1 VDICS
6 EKDGMMSTKKCP
18 NCGNEIQANAM
29 RCQNCGSL
37 LVALGK
43 SRERS
48 ISRRQALLGGIF
60 ILLFPLCCV
69 TAVSARV
76 YRELNPA
83 ETESTLDFR
92 AVTESPEGPTEKP
105 EATFTL
111 EATSELATTTTL
123 TPIPIPGSAEA
134 SCVPQDSDRESGQVM
149 EVVDGNTILVRLP
162 GGDREVRYIG
172 VNVPS
177 LDEPAGAFAKNA
189 NIALVLQKTVT
200 LVKDVSETN
209 ATGQLL
215 RYVFV
220 GELFVNYELVKEGN
234 AEAVSLEPD
243 HACNATLS
251 TAEDQAVAD
260 HLGMWA
266 VTETPTITLTSQP
279 VATLTS
285 TKEASGGG
293 NGMFDCDCSGP
304 DNLNCVDFFSTQAA
318 QLCYD
323 LCWEDGKGDYYNLD
337 PDGNGKACKP

>member
-1 VDICS
+1 
-6 EKDGMMSTKKCP
+6 MSTKKCP

-37 LVALGK
+37 LVTFGK

-48 ISRRQALLGGIF
+48 ISRRQALLGGII

-69 TAVSARV
+69 TTVSARV

-83 ETESTLDFR
+83 ETKPTPDFG
-92 AVTESPEGPTEKP
+92 AVTEVGDGPTEIP

-111 EATSELATTTTL
+111 EGDPELGTTATL

-134 SCVPQDSDRESGQVM
+134 SCVPQDTTRESGLVM
-149 EVVDGNTILVRLP
+149 DVIDGNTILVRLP
-162 GGDREVRYIG
+162 SGDREVRYIG
-172 VNVPS
+172 VNVPPP
-177 LDEPAGAFAKNA
+177 DEPSGAFAKNA

-220 GELFVNYELVKEGN
+220 GDVFVNHELVKQGN
-234 AEAVSLEPD
+234 AEAVSMEPD
-243 HACNATLS
+243 NACNTTLS
-251 TAEDQAVAD
+251 IAEDQAVAD

-266 VTETPTITLTSQP
+266 VTETPTIT
-279 VATLTS
+279 ATLMPVWTP
-285 TKEASGGG
+285 TKTVESSGGG
-293 NGMFDCDCSGP
+293 NGLWDCDCSGA

-318 QLCYD
+318 QACYD
-323 LCWEDGKGDYYNLD
+323 LCWEDGEGDYYHLD

>member
-1 VDICS
+1 
-6 EKDGMMSTKKCP
+6 MSTKKCP
-18 NCGNEIQANAM
+18 NCGNEIQADAM

-37 LVALGK
+37 LVTFGK

-48 ISRRQALLGGIF
+48 ISRRQALLGGII

-76 YRELNPA
+76 YREWKPA
-83 ETESTLDFR
+83 ETEPTPDFS
-92 AVTESPEGPTEKP
+92 AVTEEGGSTTEVP

-111 EATSELATTTTL
+111 EVEPEFEGTATL
-123 TPIPIPGSAEA
+123 TPIPIPGIPEA
-134 SCVPQDSDRESGQVM
+134 SCVPQDTTRESGLVM

-172 VNVPS
+172 VNVPP
-177 LDEPAGAFAKNA
+177 LDEPTGAFAKNA

-200 LVKDVSETN
+200 LVKDVSESN
-209 ATGQLL
+209 AEGQLL

-220 GELFVNYELVKEGN
+220 GDVFVNYELVKEGN

-243 HACNATLS
+243 HACNLTLS
-251 TAEDQAVAD
+251 TAEDQAVKD

-293 NGMFDCDCSGP
+293 NGLWDCDCSGA

-318 QLCYD
+318 QVCYD
-323 LCWEDGKGDYYNLD
+323 ACVEDGKGDYYNLD